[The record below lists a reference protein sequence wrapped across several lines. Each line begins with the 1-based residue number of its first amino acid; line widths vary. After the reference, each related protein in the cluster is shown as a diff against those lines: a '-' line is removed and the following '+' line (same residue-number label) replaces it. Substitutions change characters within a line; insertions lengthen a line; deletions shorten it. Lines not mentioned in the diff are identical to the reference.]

1 MGDLGASGM
10 LVRQGGSRPGQQ
22 GVDASLQAGS
32 GVLEHFYLVVGNVG
46 SEMAIG
52 YHLHYFGQNPVGM

>member
-1 MGDLGASGM
+1 MIWRPVACWCDTGEYPWAGGAGW
-10 LVRQGGSRPGQQ
+10 
-22 GVDASLQAGS
+22 SLQAGS
-32 GVLEHFYLVVGNVG
+32 GVLEHFYLVIGNVG

>member
-1 MGDLGASGM
+1 MGDLEACGM
-10 LVRQGGSRPGQQ
+10 LVRDGGNIPGQE

-32 GVLEHFYLVVGNVG
+32 GVLEHFYLVIGNVG

-52 YHLHYFGQNPVGM
+52 YHVHYFGQNPVGM